1 MSTNSSKAAIYA
13 ALAGNG
19 LIAVTK
25 FFASAYTGSSAMFSE
40 AIHSVVDTGN
50 QILLLYGIKRSEQP
64 ADKTHPFGYGMEV
77 YFWSFVVAILLF
89 GLGAGISLYEGIS
102 KIQNPHPV
110 TNPLIN
116 YIVIGFAVVFE
127 TIAFSVAYRELRKTK
142 GSQSLIKAI
151 RTSKD
156 PTIFTV
162 LFEDFAALLG
172 LVVAGLAI
180 YLGEV
185 FQLPILDGVASIII
199 GLILAITASCLAF
212 ECKGLLC
219 GESANEQV
227 VYGIKKILKEES
239 NVLYINEVLTMH
251 LGPADILLN
260 ISLDFEDGIS
270 SIDVEETISRME
282 INIKKQFPK
291 IKRVFIEAQSWLGH
305 RKSSASDTQTNQ
317 SAN

>member
-1 MSTNSSKAAIYA
+1 MSAKSSKKAIYA

-19 LIAVTK
+19 MIALTK

-50 QILLLYGIKRSEQP
+50 QILLLYGIKRSERP

-89 GLGAGISLYEGIS
+89 GLGSGVSIYEGFS

-110 TNPLIN
+110 TNPFVN
-116 YIVIGFAVVFE
+116 YIVIGFAIIFE

-172 LVVAGLAI
+172 LMVAGLAI

-185 FQLPILDGVASIII
+185 LNLPILDGIASVII
-199 GLILAITASCLAF
+199 GLILALTASLLAF

-219 GESANEQV
+219 GEAANDQIV
-227 VYGIKKILKEES
+227 AGIEDIVKGETD
-239 NVLYINEVLTMH
+239 VLYINEILTMH
-251 LGPADILLN
+251 LGPQDILLN
-260 ISLDFEDGIS
+260 ISLDFKDAMS
-270 SIDVEETISRME
+270 SGNVQTTISE
-282 INIKKQFPK
+282 LETSIKSKFPE
-291 IKRVFIEAQSWLGH
+291 IKRVFIEAQSWMAQD
-305 RKSSASDTQTNQ
+305 KE
-317 SAN
+317 

>member
-1 MSTNSSKAAIYA
+1 MSAKSSKKAIYA

-19 LIAVTK
+19 MIALTK

-50 QILLLYGIKRSEQP
+50 QILLLYGIKRSERP

-89 GLGAGISLYEGIS
+89 GLGSGVSIYEGFS

-110 TNPLIN
+110 TNPFVN
-116 YIVIGFAVVFE
+116 YIVIGFAIIFE

-172 LVVAGLAI
+172 LMVAGLAI

-185 FQLPILDGVASIII
+185 LNLPILDGIASIII
-199 GLILAITASCLAF
+199 GLILALTASLLAF

-219 GESANEQV
+219 GEAANDQIV
-227 VYGIKKILKEES
+227 AGIEDIVKGETD
-239 NVLYINEVLTMH
+239 VLYINEILTMH
-251 LGPADILLN
+251 LGPQDILLN
-260 ISLDFEDGIS
+260 ISLDFKDAMS
-270 SIDVEETISRME
+270 SGNVETTISE
-282 INIKKQFPK
+282 LETSIKSKFPE
-291 IKRVFIEAQSWLGH
+291 IKRVFIEAQSWMAQD
-305 RKSSASDTQTNQ
+305 KK
-317 SAN
+317 

>member
-1 MSTNSSKAAIYA
+1 MSAKSSKKAIYA

-19 LIAVTK
+19 MIALTK

-50 QILLLYGIKRSEQP
+50 QILLLYGIKRSERP

-89 GLGAGISLYEGIS
+89 GLGSGVSVYEGIS

-110 TNPLIN
+110 TNPFVN
-116 YIVIGFAVVFE
+116 YIVIGFAIIFE

-172 LVVAGLAI
+172 LMVAGLAI

-185 FQLPILDGVASIII
+185 LNLPILDGIASVII
-199 GLILAITASCLAF
+199 GLILALTASLLAF

-219 GESANEQV
+219 GEAANDQIV
-227 VYGIKKILKEES
+227 AGIKDIVKGETD
-239 NVLYINEVLTMH
+239 VLYINEILTMH
-251 LGPADILLN
+251 LGPQDILLN
-260 ISLDFEDGIS
+260 ISLDFKDAMS
-270 SIDVEETISRME
+270 SGNVEATISE
-282 INIKKQFPK
+282 LETSIKSKFPE
-291 IKRVFIEAQSWLGH
+291 IKRVFIEAQSWMAQD
-305 RKSSASDTQTNQ
+305 KE
-317 SAN
+317 

>member
-1 MSTNSSKAAIYA
+1 MI
-13 ALAGNG
+13 AL
-19 LIAVTK
+19 TK

-50 QILLLYGIKRSEQP
+50 QILLLYGIKRSERP

-89 GLGAGISLYEGIS
+89 GLGSGVSIYEGIS

-110 TNPLIN
+110 TNPFVN
-116 YIVIGFAVVFE
+116 YIVIGFAIIFE

-172 LVVAGLAI
+172 LMVAGLAI

-185 FQLPILDGVASIII
+185 LNLPILDGIASVII
-199 GLILAITASCLAF
+199 GLILALTASLLAF

-219 GESANEQV
+219 GEAANDQIV
-227 VYGIKKILKEES
+227 AGIEDIVKGETD
-239 NVLYINEVLTMH
+239 VLYINEILTMH
-251 LGPADILLN
+251 LGPQDILLN
-260 ISLDFEDGIS
+260 ISLDFKDAIS
-270 SIDVEETISRME
+270 SGNVETTISE
-282 INIKKQFPK
+282 LETSIKSKFPE
-291 IKRVFIEAQSWLGH
+291 IKRVFIEAQSWMAQD
-305 RKSSASDTQTNQ
+305 KE
-317 SAN
+317 

>member
-1 MSTNSSKAAIYA
+1 MSAKSSKKAIYA

-19 LIAVTK
+19 MIALTK

-50 QILLLYGIKRSEQP
+50 QILLLYGIKRSERP

-89 GLGAGISLYEGIS
+89 GLGSGVSIYEGFS

-110 TNPLIN
+110 TNPFVN
-116 YIVIGFAVVFE
+116 YIVIGFAIIFE

-172 LVVAGLAI
+172 LMVAGLAI

-185 FQLPILDGVASIII
+185 LNLPILDGIASVII
-199 GLILAITASCLAF
+199 GLILALTASLLAF

-219 GESANEQV
+219 GEAANDQIV
-227 VYGIKKILKEES
+227 AGIEDIVKGETD
-239 NVLYINEVLTMH
+239 VLYINEILTMH
-251 LGPADILLN
+251 LGPSDILLN
-260 ISLDFEDGIS
+260 ISLDFKDAMS
-270 SIDVEETISRME
+270 SGNVETTISE
-282 INIKKQFPK
+282 LETSIKSKFPE
-291 IKRVFIEAQSWLGH
+291 IKRVFIEAQSWMAQD
-305 RKSSASDTQTNQ
+305 KE
-317 SAN
+317 

>member
-1 MSTNSSKAAIYA
+1 MSAKSSKKAIYA

-19 LIAVTK
+19 MIALTK

-50 QILLLYGIKRSEQP
+50 QILLLYGIKRSERP

-89 GLGAGISLYEGIS
+89 GLGSGVSIYEGIS

-110 TNPLIN
+110 TNPFVN
-116 YIVIGFAVVFE
+116 YIVICFAIIFE

-172 LVVAGLAI
+172 LMVAGLAI

-185 FQLPILDGVASIII
+185 LNLPILDGIASVII
-199 GLILAITASCLAF
+199 GLILALTASLLAF

-219 GESANEQV
+219 GEAANDQIV
-227 VYGIKKILKEES
+227 AGIEDIVKGETD
-239 NVLYINEVLTMH
+239 VLYINEILTMH
-251 LGPADILLN
+251 LGPQDILLN
-260 ISLDFEDGIS
+260 ISLDFKDAMS
-270 SIDVEETISRME
+270 SGNVETTISE
-282 INIKKQFPK
+282 LETSIKSKFPE
-291 IKRVFIEAQSWLGH
+291 IKRVFIEAQSWMAQD
-305 RKSSASDTQTNQ
+305 KE
-317 SAN
+317 